1 MLSDKLISFA
11 FIGIFIFERLLELSV
26 NKINNAFMVNT
37 YLAKVKYP
45 KESWQMKMFHS
56 LWFIALIAET
66 AFNGALLQ
74 GATFL
79 IVVFILI
86 SAQCLRWYAIY
97 TLGPYWSVDIYEVK
111 NHPVIK
117 TGPYKYLR
125 HPNYLAVII
134 EFLFLPLL
142 LGCFK
147 TLIAGILINGFI
159 LKRRI
164 RLEEQSLVEQSLKA

>member
-1 MLSDKLISFA
+1 MLTDKLISFA

-37 YLAKVKYP
+37 YLAKIKYP
-45 KESWQMKMFHS
+45 KESMQMRLFHS
-56 LWFIALIAET
+56 FWFFALIIET
-66 AFNGALLQ
+66 SISGALLQ
-74 GATFL
+74 GTSFF
-79 IVVFILI
+79 VVVLILI
-86 SAQCLRWYAIY
+86 LAQSLRWYSIY
-97 TLGPYWSVDIYEVK
+97 SLGPYWSVDIYEVK
-111 NHPVIK
+111 NHPIIES
-117 TGPYKYLR
+117 GPYKFLR

-147 TLIAGILINGFI
+147 TLIAGIIINAFI

-164 RLEEQSLVEQSLKA
+164 RLEEQSLIEQTLKA